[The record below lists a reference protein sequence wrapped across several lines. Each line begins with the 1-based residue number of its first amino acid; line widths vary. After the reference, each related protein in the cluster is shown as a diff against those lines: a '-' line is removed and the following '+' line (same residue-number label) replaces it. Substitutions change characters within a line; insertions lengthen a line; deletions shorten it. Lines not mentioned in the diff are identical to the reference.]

1 MFRIIYEELVRLLS
15 MVKSNDLPM
24 TNALIGLTGL
34 QGLNLLTIVG
44 IVSNESGRLLSKDD
58 NTFLGIF
65 LFLALT
71 IFNYITQ
78 YLPLKKQTE
87 ARAIAESKRNA
98 WVFWLYFATTLVSS
112 FYFATYYYDV
122 NVNK

>member
-1 MFRIIYEELVRLLS
+1 MFRIIYIELVRLLS
-15 MVKSNDLPM
+15 TVKSNDLPM

-44 IVSNESGRLLSKDD
+44 VVSNESGRLLSKED

-71 IFNYITQ
+71 IFNYVTQ
-78 YLPLKKQTE
+78 YLPFKKQTK
-87 ARAIAESKRNA
+87 AGVHAESKGNA
-98 WVFWLYFATTLVSS
+98 WVFWLYLATTLVST
-112 FYFATYYYDV
+112 FYFASYYYDI